1 MVTLVSG
8 EQRIQNILIS
18 ETVFWVSIMPLVDD
32 IVVEDSE
39 RLISVYIWIFSYN
52 VCI

>member
-39 RLISVYIWIFSYN
+39 QLISVYIWIFSYK
-52 VCI
+52 VFI